1 MNNESQPDLKRKRIF
16 SNPIIIVSAIVIT
29 VFLFF
34 FISSKFLSI
43 TQKENMEYSEIDN
56 NLSIAGK
63 VIKVYEDKGFT
74 FVIIADSLKI
84 WLPHSRN
91 YDYDYPYLN
100 GFMLKGDSIEKEP
113 NNDTLRIFR
122 KSKQYYFVLG
132 KFINQS
138 KQRHPN

>member
-1 MNNESQPDLKRKRIF
+1 MNNERTSGLKGEKFF
-16 SNPIIIVSAIVIT
+16 SNPIIIISTIIIAA
-29 VFLFF
+29 FLFF
-34 FISSKFLSI
+34 FISPKFLSI
-43 TQKENMEYSEIDN
+43 TQKENMDYSDIDKTM
-56 NLSIAGK
+56 SIAGK

-74 FVIIADSLKI
+74 FVTLADSLKI

-100 GFMLKGDSIEKEP
+100 GFMLKGDSIEKAP
-113 NNDTLRIFR
+113 NNDTLKIFR

-138 KQRHPN
+138 K